1 MYSFIMKVSLQSNF
15 SVEKKELGVREFQ
28 TCNNHH
34 FNFSCGIFNIKIC
47 IEKDSCKYCSG
58 LNGTSSF
65 PQQICPPGTSEYVNM
80 TLFWKKSF
88 MQISL
93 SEGSG
98 DDVILY

>member
-15 SVEKKELGVREFQ
+15 SVEKKGLGVREFQ
-28 TCNNHH
+28 TCNNNH
-34 FNFSCGIFNIKIC
+34 FNFSRGIFSIKIC
-47 IEKDSCKYCSG
+47 IEKDSYKYCSG

-80 TLFWKKSF
+80 TLFWKKGF

-93 SEGSG
+93 S
-98 DDVILY
+98 